1 MEHPRGEEGV
11 FRERWSSPPLAPALS
26 PRRPG
31 SQRPLH
37 PPPPGRRLC
46 ARGTARTGPPRPRPG
61 PAAPLA
67 RRRAEP
73 PDAIAVRRA
82 RPVPLPAGARR
93 APRGGPAMAAEGA
106 AVRVAVRV
114 RPLLPREALR
124 GHRPCLRGDAATGEV
139 ALGRRRRF
147 RFAAVLPEAAGQAAV
162 YRACV
167 QPLLR
172 AFFRG
177 FNATVFA
184 YGQTGSGKTY
194 TIGEASVASIN
205 EDEQGIIPRAMAE
218 TFKLIDEND
227 LIDYTVRVSYL
238 EVYKEEFRD
247 LLQVDT
253 ASKDIQIREDDKG
266 NVVLCGV
273 KESEVEGLDEVLS
286 LLEMGNTAKH
296 TGATH
301 INRQS
306 SRSHTIFT
314 VTMEQRRGAGR
325 LSLHQ
330 HPPSVP
336 ASGQVLVSKFHFVD
350 LAGSERIVKTGN
362 TGERLKESIQI
373 NCGLL
378 ALGNVISALGD
389 PRRKSSHIPYR
400 DSKITRILKDSLGGN
415 AQTVMIACVSPSSSD
430 FDESLNTLNYA
441 SRAQNIQNKAV
452 VNCRKETEH
461 VEELHR
467 QIKNLQKALE
477 QRHRSETRIIN
488 RSATA
493 KRCGPDPT
501 ARLLAECA
509 HYRTCT
515 DAAYRLLME
524 LQEDS
529 NLTVE
534 QILRVKEWLCAV
546 ESERSELTSAG
557 LDSGIESTSAE
568 DQSTEAQGSKPAKA
582 QGQVSTEKGCESI
595 KDEQVAKLQRQVE
608 RLEEENRDFLA
619 ALEDAMEQYK
629 LQSDKL
635 QEQQDKISELHVRLE
650 MAMPTLHV
658 PELLENLHLVTAGQ
672 RPHTAP
678 LDAAPS
684 HGLSGAPSGLLP
696 SEQSGRA
703 PCRKEEELAGRP
715 LTHVQ
720 CPTGSAEIKAMV
732 LRRELSQGL
741 EKPAELSSG
750 EEEEWEQ
757 KRSLSQHRNRIQ
769 SWSKKEISKLSEEPS
784 GGDACSMQ
792 EEQLELSK
800 EVCRRREALL
810 SPWERL
816 PGKDSE
822 WRLVQAQQKIR
833 ELAINIRMKEE
844 LITELVKTGKDAQ
857 ALNRQYCQKISELEQ
872 EAEQVRAELSD
883 SQKQLQELEGKEPW
897 DPGEKRKLQEY
908 RTRVA
913 AAQSKARVLCKKK
926 QATERLVSLSA
937 QSEKRVQEL
946 EKNIQLMR
954 RQQGQL
960 QRRLREESEQKRRL
974 ETEVNKRQHQVKELE
989 LKHEQHQKILRIKT
1003 EEIAAFQRK
1012 RRSGS
1017 NGSVISLE
1025 QQQKIEEQKKWLDM
1039 EMDKVLEQ
1047 RQALNELEDELRKRE
1062 AIVAKKE
1069 ALLQEKNGLESKRL
1083 RSSQALTDDIVR
1095 VSSRLEHLEKELT
1108 EKNGQLRHSS
1118 AHNQQQIRQEINSLR
1133 QEKDQ
1138 LLKQRLELDNKLR
1151 QGTLLSPEE
1160 ERILFQL
1167 DEAIEAL
1174 DAAIEYKNESITCR
1188 QRVLRASASLLSQC
1202 EMNLMAKLSYL
1213 SSSETRA
1220 LLCKYFDKVVTL
1232 REDQHRQHIAF
1243 SELEMQLEE
1252 QQQLVYW
1259 LEAALERQRLEM
1271 DRQLTLQQKEH
1282 EQNMQLL
1289 LQQSREHMDEGL
1301 ASSKLQYEARIQ
1313 VLEKELSRYVWANQ
1327 ELNQRLSNMN
1337 PHLGQTKAGT
1347 ERSLHGAG
1355 DRAPPTLG
1363 TCEESSLEEQPVPLA
1378 GAEESQRVREESRD
1392 LVHAPLPSTWRRSS
1406 LPSDGP
1412 GDLRQ
1417 REAERLLRVGQ
1428 PHEVHPPRG
1437 LAPAS
1442 KPRRELRRG
1451 SLNLTPVP
1459 YHPAMID
1466 VRRNPL

>member
-1 MEHPRGEEGV
+1 
-11 FRERWSSPPLAPALS
+11 
-26 PRRPG
+26 
-31 SQRPLH
+31 
-37 PPPPGRRLC
+37 
-46 ARGTARTGPPRPRPG
+46 
-61 PAAPLA
+61 
-67 RRRAEP
+67 
-73 PDAIAVRRA
+73 
-82 RPVPLPAGARR
+82 
-93 APRGGPAMAAEGA
+93 
-106 AVRVAVRV
+106 
-114 RPLLPREALR
+114 
-124 GHRPCLRGDAATGEV
+124 
-139 ALGRRRRF
+139 
-147 RFAAVLPEAAGQAAV
+147 
-162 YRACV
+162 
-167 QPLLR
+167 
-172 AFFRG
+172 
-177 FNATVFA
+177 
-184 YGQTGSGKTY
+184 
-194 TIGEASVASIN
+194 ASIN

-218 TFKLIDEND
+218 TFRLIDEND

-266 NVVLCGV
+266 NIVLCGV

-325 LSLHQ
+325 LSLH
-330 HPPSVP
+330 HPPISIP

-373 NCGLL
+373 NSGLL

-415 AQTVMIACVSPSSSD
+415 AQTMMIACVSPSSSD

-452 VNCRKETEH
+452 VNCHKETEH
-461 VEELHR
+461 VEELHL

-477 QRHRSETRIIN
+477 QRHRSETH
-488 RSATA
+488 
-493 KRCGPDPT
+493 PT
-501 ARLLAECA
+501 GGLLAECA

-524 LQEDS
+524 LQEDP

-568 DQSTEAQGSKPAKA
+568 DQSPEAQGSKLAKA
-582 QGQVSTEKGCESI
+582 QVMVNTEKGCQSI

-650 MAMPTLHV
+650 MAMPNLCV
-658 PELLENLHLVTAGQ
+658 PALLENLHLVTTGQ

-684 HGLSGAPSGLLP
+684 HGLSGVPSELLP
-696 SEQSGRA
+696 AKQSGRA
-703 PCRKEEELAGRP
+703 LCRKEDLEGWHLN
-715 LTHVQ
+715 HIQ
-720 CPTGSAEIKAMV
+720 CPSGNPDIKATV
-732 LRRELSQGL
+732 TRKELSQDS

-750 EEEEWEQ
+750 EEEEEWEQ
-757 KRSLSQHRNRIQ
+757 KQSLSQYRNGIQ
-769 SWSKKEISKLSEEPS
+769 SWSKKEICKLSKELS
-784 GGDACSMQ
+784 GGNAHPIQ

-800 EVCRRREALL
+800 
-810 SPWERL
+810 
-816 PGKDSE
+816 GKKDSQ

-844 LITELVKTGKDAQ
+844 LITELIKTGKDAQ

-883 SQKQLQELEGKEPW
+883 SQKQLQELESKELW
-897 DPGEKRKLQEY
+897 DLGEKRKLQEY

-946 EKNIQLMR
+946 ERNIQLMR
-954 RQQGQL
+954 RQQSQL

-974 ETEVNKRQHQVKELE
+974 ETEVNKRQHRVKELE

-1025 QQQKIEEQKKWLDM
+1025 QQQKIEEQKKWLDT

-1047 RQALNELEDELRKRE
+1047 RRALDELEDELRKRE
-1062 AIVAKKE
+1062 AIVVKKE
-1069 ALLQEKNGLESKRL
+1069 ALLQEKNGLENKRL

-1108 EKNGQLRHSS
+1108 EKNGQLRHGS
-1118 AHNQQQIRQEINSLR
+1118 AHNQQQIRQEINNLR

-1252 QQQLVYW
+1252 QQQLVHW
-1259 LEAALERQRLEM
+1259 LEAAVERQRLEM

-1313 VLEKELSRYVWANQ
+1313 VLEKELSRYMWANQ
-1327 ELNQRLSNMN
+1327 ELNQRL
-1337 PHLGQTKAGT
+1337 
-1347 ERSLHGAG
+1347 
-1355 DRAPPTLG
+1355 
-1363 TCEESSLEEQPVPLA
+1363 
-1378 GAEESQRVREESRD
+1378 
-1392 LVHAPLPSTWRRSS
+1392 
-1406 LPSDGP
+1406 
-1412 GDLRQ
+1412 
-1417 REAERLLRVGQ
+1417 
-1428 PHEVHPPRG
+1428 
-1437 LAPAS
+1437 
-1442 KPRRELRRG
+1442 
-1451 SLNLTPVP
+1451 
-1459 YHPAMID
+1459 
-1466 VRRNPL
+1466 

>member
-1 MEHPRGEEGV
+1 M
-11 FRERWSSPPLAPALS
+11 
-26 PRRPG
+26 
-31 SQRPLH
+31 
-37 PPPPGRRLC
+37 
-46 ARGTARTGPPRPRPG
+46 GPKAEAQP
-61 PAAPLA
+61 
-67 RRRAEP
+67 RAEETP
-73 PDAIAVRRA
+73 
-82 RPVPLPAGARR
+82 
-93 APRGGPAMAAEGA
+93 
-106 AVRVAVRV
+106 VRVAVRI
-114 RPLLPREALR
+114 RPLLPKELLHGHEA
-124 GHRPCLRGDAATGEV
+124 CLHGDPETNEV
-139 ALGRRRRF
+139 TLGRNRHF
-147 RFAAVLPEAAGQAAV
+147 HFDAVFTESSNQESV
-162 YRACV
+162 YGACV
-167 QPLLR
+167 QPLVE
-172 AFFRG
+172 AFFEG
-177 FNATVFA
+177 FNVTVFA

-194 TIGEASVASIN
+194 TIGEASVSAIN

-238 EVYKEEFRD
+238 EVYKEEFQD
-247 LLQVDT
+247 LLQVET

-266 NVVLCGV
+266 NIVLYGV
-273 KESEVEGLDEVLS
+273 KETEVEGLDEVLS
-286 LLEMGNTAKH
+286 LLEMGNTVKH

-301 INRQS
+301 INTQS

-325 LSLHQ
+325 LTRLTLHDKA
-330 HPPSVP
+330 SVP
-336 ASGQVLVSKFHFVD
+336 ASGQVLASKFHFVD
-350 LAGSERIVKTGN
+350 LAGSERVVKTGN

-373 NCGLL
+373 NSGLL

-389 PRRKSSHIPYR
+389 PRRKCSHIPYR

-415 AQTVMIACVSPSSSD
+415 AQTAMIACVSPSSSD

-441 SRAQNIQNKAV
+441 SRAQNIKNKAM
-452 VNCRKETEH
+452 VNCRRETEH
-461 VEELHR
+461 VEELQL
-467 QIKNLQKALE
+467 QIKNLQRALE

-488 RSATA
+488 RSDAA
-493 KRCGPDPT
+493 KRCPQEHP

-515 DAAYRLLME
+515 DAAYQLLME
-524 LQEDS
+524 LQGEG

-546 ESERSELTSAG
+546 ESERSELTSASG

-568 DQSTEAQGSKPAKA
+568 ERRPKAQGSKPP
-582 QGQVSTEKGCESI
+582 GIQVSTERACEAAR
-595 KDEQVAKLQRQVE
+595 DEHLAQLQRQVE
-608 RLEEENRDFLA
+608 HLEEENRDFLA

-635 QEQQDKISELHVRLE
+635 QEQQDAISELHVRLE
-650 MAMPTLHV
+650 MAMPNLQV
-658 PELLENLHLVTAGQ
+658 PELLQNVRLVELAQ

-678 LDAAPS
+678 LDTARS
-684 HGLSGAPSGLLP
+684 HGLSLVQSRPSLP
-696 SEQSGRA
+696 GQSRRVHCGKLSSSPSHLGVHCQSRA
-703 PCRKEEELAGRP
+703 C
-715 LTHVQ
+715 
-720 CPTGSAEIKAMV
+720 
-732 LRRELSQGL
+732 GL
-741 EKPAELSSG
+741 EAKDGMLMRECSEDSEPSL
-750 EEEEWEQ
+750 EEHGEQ
-757 KRSLSQHRNRIQ
+757 KRSLHQRRNGIQ
-769 SWSKKEISKLSEEPS
+769 SWSQKDVSSKVCEDQSRGNSLPMQDEPPELPKE
-784 GGDACSMQ
+784 A
-792 EEQLELSK
+792 
-800 EVCRRREALL
+800 CRRRELAGPREGL
-810 SPWERL
+810 S
-816 PGKDSE
+816 GKDSE
-822 WRLVQAQQKIR
+822 RRLVQAQQKIR

-844 LITELVKTGKDAQ
+844 LIAELIKTGKDAQ
-857 ALNRQYCQKISELEQ
+857 AMNRQYCQKIFELEQ
-872 EAEQVRAELSD
+872 EAEQVRAELS
-883 SQKQLQELEGKEPW
+883 SGQKQLQELEGKEPQ
-897 DPGEKRKLQEY
+897 DAGEKCKLQEY

-913 AAQSKARVLCKKK
+913 AAQSKARVLREKK
-926 QATERLVSLSA
+926 QVTERLASLSA
-937 QSEKRVQEL
+937 QSEKRVREL
-946 EKNIQLMR
+946 ERNVQLMR

-960 QRRLREESEQKRRL
+960 QRRLREETEQKRRL
-974 ETEVNKRQHQVKELE
+974 ETEMHKRQHRVKELE

-1025 QQQKIEEQKKWLDM
+1025 QQQKIEEQKKWLDL

-1047 RQALNELEDELRKRE
+1047 RRALDELEDELRKRE

-1069 ALLQEKNGLESKRL
+1069 ALLQEKNGLENKRR

-1095 VSSRLEHLEKELT
+1095 VSSRLELLEKELT
-1108 EKNGQLRHSS
+1108 EKNGQLRQGS
-1118 AHNQQQIRQEINSLR
+1118 AHDQQQIRQEINGLR

-1138 LLKQRLELDNKLR
+1138 LLKQRLEIDNKLR

-1259 LEAALERQRLEM
+1259 LEVAVERQRLEM

-1282 EQNMQLL
+1282 EQNIQFL
-1289 LQQSREHMDEGL
+1289 LQQSQEHMGEGL
-1301 ASSKLQYEARIQ
+1301 ASSKLQFEERIQ
-1313 VLEKELSRYVWANQ
+1313 VLEKELSRYMWANQ
-1327 ELNQRLSNMN
+1327 VLNQRLSNLSH
-1337 PHLGQTKAGT
+1337 PGQSKGV
-1347 ERSLHGAG
+1347 ERSMLGAG
-1355 DRAPPTLG
+1355 DRPPAVLG
-1363 TCEESSLEEQPVPLA
+1363 TCEESGTGIVEQQVQLA
-1378 GAEESQRVREESRD
+1378 VTEGSHKSRDENRD

-1406 LPSDGP
+1406 LPSDNPLGP
-1412 GDLRQ
+1412 EGIQQ
-1417 REAERLLRVGQ
+1417 REAEYLLRVGQ
-1428 PHEVHPPRG
+1428 PHEVLLPWN
-1437 LAPAS
+1437 LAPLP
-1442 KPRRELRRG
+1442 KPWRELRRA
-1451 SLNLTPVP
+1451 SLNVAPVP
-1459 YHPAMID
+1459 SHPGMID
-1466 VRRNPL
+1466 VRRNPV

>member
-1 MEHPRGEEGV
+1 
-11 FRERWSSPPLAPALS
+11 
-26 PRRPG
+26 
-31 SQRPLH
+31 
-37 PPPPGRRLC
+37 
-46 ARGTARTGPPRPRPG
+46 
-61 PAAPLA
+61 
-67 RRRAEP
+67 
-73 PDAIAVRRA
+73 
-82 RPVPLPAGARR
+82 
-93 APRGGPAMAAEGA
+93 MAAEA
-106 AVRVAVRV
+106 AVVRVAVRV

-124 GHRPCLRGDAATGEV
+124 GHRPCLRSDAATGEV
-139 ALGRRRRF
+139 ALGRRRF

-218 TFKLIDEND
+218 TFRLIDEND
-227 LIDYTVRVSYL
+227 LIDYTIRVSYL

-266 NVVLCGV
+266 NIVLCGV

-325 LSLHQ
+325 LPLH
-330 HPPSVP
+330 HRPPAVP
-336 ASGQVLVSKFHFVD
+336 AAGQVLVSKFHFVD

-389 PRRKSSHIPYR
+389 PRRKTTHIPYR

-441 SRAQNIQNKAV
+441 NRAQNIQNKAV

-461 VEELHR
+461 IEELHL

-477 QRHRSETRIIN
+477 QRQRSETRIIH
-488 RSATA
+488 RSGSA
-493 KRCGPDPT
+493 KRGAPDAT

-515 DAAYRLLME
+515 DAAHRLLTE

-557 LDSGIESTSAE
+557 LDSGIESTSME
-568 DQSTEAQGSKPAKA
+568 EQGPEAQGSKLAKA
-582 QGQVSTEKGCESI
+582 QVSTEKKCESI

-650 MAMPTLHV
+650 MAMPNLCV
-658 PELLENLHLVTAGQ
+658 PGLLENLHLVTASQ

-678 LDAAPS
+678 LDATPS
-684 HGLSGAPSGLLP
+684 HGFGGVPSGLLP
-696 SEQSGRA
+696 EQNGRA
-703 PCRKEEELAGRP
+703 LCKKGDGHPNHTQH
-715 LTHVQ
+715 LTGDPEVR
-720 CPTGSAEIKAMV
+720 EVM
-732 LRRELSQGL
+732 LRRELSQDS
-741 EKPAELSSG
+741 EKPSELSSG
-750 EEEEWEQ
+750 EEMEEWEQ
-757 KRSLSQHRNRIQ
+757 KQSLSQCRNGIQ
-769 SWSKKEISKLSEEPS
+769 NLSKKEIFKWSEEPS
-784 GGDACSMQ
+784 GGNAHSMQ
-792 EEQLELSK
+792 EEQLELTK
-800 EVCRRREALL
+800 EVCGKRESLL
-810 SPWERL
+810 GSWERL

-844 LITELVKTGKDAQ
+844 LITELIKTGKDAQ
-857 ALNRQYCQKISELEQ
+857 ALNKQYSQKINELEQ
-872 EAEQVRAELSD
+872 EAEHVRAELSD

-908 RTRVA
+908 RTRLA
-913 AAQSKARVLCKKK
+913 AARSKAQVLRKKK

-946 EKNIQLMR
+946 ERNIQLMR
-954 RQQGQL
+954 RQQAQL

-974 ETEVNKRQHQVKELE
+974 ETEVNKGQHRVKELE

-1047 RQALNELEDELRKRE
+1047 RQALDELEDELRKRE

-1095 VSSRLEHLEKELT
+1095 VSSRLEHLEKELS
-1108 EKNGQLRHSS
+1108 EKNGQLRHGS
-1118 AHNQQQIRQEINSLR
+1118 AHDQQQIRQEINSLR

-1259 LEAALERQRLEM
+1259 LEAAVERQRLEM

-1313 VLEKELSRYVWANQ
+1313 VLEKELSRYMRANQ

-1337 PHLGQTKAGT
+1337 LHPGQTKGM
-1347 ERSLHGAG
+1347 ERSIHGAG
-1355 DRAPPTLG
+1355 DRAAPELG
-1363 TCEESSLEEQPVPLA
+1363 TCEEFSLREQPVPPA
-1378 GAEESQRVREESRD
+1378 AAEESPRARDESRD

-1406 LPSDGP
+1406 LPSDSP
-1412 GDLRQ
+1412 GDPRQ
-1417 REAERLLRVGQ
+1417 RDTEHSLRAGQ
-1428 PHEVHPPRG
+1428 PHELLPPRS
-1437 LAPAS
+1437 LAAAP
-1442 KPRRELRRG
+1442 KPRRELRRA
-1451 SLNLTPVP
+1451 SLNVSPVP

-1466 VRRNPL
+1466 VRKNPL

>member
-1 MEHPRGEEGV
+1 MEHLTSEG
-11 FRERWSSPPLAPALS
+11 APC
-26 PRRPG
+26 R
-31 SQRPLH
+31 
-37 PPPPGRRLC
+37 
-46 ARGTARTGPPRPRPG
+46 
-61 PAAPLA
+61 
-67 RRRAEP
+67 
-73 PDAIAVRRA
+73 
-82 RPVPLPAGARR
+82 
-93 APRGGPAMAAEGA
+93 A

-124 GHRPCLRGDAATGEV
+124 GHRPCLRGDAGTGEV
-139 ALGRRRRF
+139 ALGRRRF

-218 TFKLIDEND
+218 TFRLIDEND

-266 NVVLCGV
+266 NIVLCGV

-301 INRQS
+301 INKQS

-325 LSLHQ
+325 IPLHR

-373 NCGLL
+373 NSGLL

-441 SRAQNIQNKAV
+441 NRAQNIQNKAV
-452 VNCRKETEH
+452 VNCRKEMEH

-488 RSATA
+488 RSSTA

-534 QILRVKEWLCAV
+534 QILRVKEWLCTV
-546 ESERSELTSAG
+546 EGERSELTSAG

-568 DQSTEAQGSKPAKA
+568 DQSPEAQGSKVAKA
-582 QGQVSTEKGCESI
+582 Q
-595 KDEQVAKLQRQVE
+595 QVAKLQRQVE

-650 MAMPTLHV
+650 MAMANLCV
-658 PELLENLHLVTAGQ
+658 PGLLENLHLVTAGQ

-684 HGLSGAPSGLLP
+684 HGLNGLPSGLLP
-696 SEQSGRA
+696 TKQSGKAHGRKVRA
-703 PCRKEEELAGRP
+703 QVCAVKELLPFHLGVLHRRNYGI
-715 LTHVQ
+715 
-720 CPTGSAEIKAMV
+720 CPSVTWL
-732 LRRELSQGL
+732 LRQNVPYPGL
-741 EKPAELSSG
+741 CVA
-750 EEEEWEQ
+750 
-757 KRSLSQHRNRIQ
+757 
-769 SWSKKEISKLSEEPS
+769 
-784 GGDACSMQ
+784 
-792 EEQLELSK
+792 
-800 EVCRRREALL
+800 EVCRRR
-810 SPWERL
+810 ERL
-816 PGKDSE
+816 PGKDSG

-844 LITELVKTGKDAQ
+844 LITELIKTGKDAQ
-857 ALNRQYCQKISELEQ
+857 ALNRQYCQKIGELEQ

-897 DPGEKRKLQEY
+897 DPGEKHKLQEY

-946 EKNIQLMR
+946 ERNIELMR

-1047 RQALNELEDELRKRE
+1047 RRALDELEDELRKRE
-1062 AIVAKKE
+1062 TIVAKKE

-1108 EKNGQLRHSS
+1108 EKNGQLRHGS
-1118 AHNQQQIRQEINSLR
+1118 AHNQQQIRQEINNLR

-1151 QGTLLSPEE
+1151 HGTLLSPEE

-1259 LEAALERQRLEM
+1259 LEAAVERQRLEM
-1271 DRQLTLQQKEH
+1271 DRRLTLQQKEH

-1313 VLEKELSRYVWANQ
+1313 VLEKELSRYMWANQ
-1327 ELNQRLSNMN
+1327 ELNQRLGSMSHH
-1337 PHLGQTKAGT
+1337 PGQTKG
-1347 ERSLHGAG
+1347 ERKARLGLCCSQ
-1355 DRAPPTLG
+1355 APPALG
-1363 TCEESSLEEQPVPLA
+1363 TCEESNPGEQPMPLA
-1378 GAEESQRVREESRD
+1378 IAEESHRVRDESRD

-1417 REAERLLRVGQ
+1417 RDVEHLLRAGQ
-1428 PHEVHPPRG
+1428 PHEVHPPRS
-1437 LAPAS
+1437 LPPAS
-1442 KPRRELRRG
+1442 KPRRELRRA
-1451 SLNLTPVP
+1451 SLTAAPH
-1459 YHPAMID
+1459 HPAMID
-1466 VRRNPL
+1466 VRKNPL

>member
-1 MEHPRGEEGV
+1 
-11 FRERWSSPPLAPALS
+11 
-26 PRRPG
+26 
-31 SQRPLH
+31 
-37 PPPPGRRLC
+37 
-46 ARGTARTGPPRPRPG
+46 
-61 PAAPLA
+61 AA
-67 RRRAEP
+67 
-73 PDAIAVRRA
+73 
-82 RPVPLPAGARR
+82 
-93 APRGGPAMAAEGA
+93 
-106 AVRVAVRV
+106 
-114 RPLLPREALR
+114 
-124 GHRPCLRGDAATGEV
+124 
-139 ALGRRRRF
+139 
-147 RFAAVLPEAAGQAAV
+147 
-162 YRACV
+162 
-167 QPLLR
+167 
-172 AFFRG
+172 
-177 FNATVFA
+177 
-184 YGQTGSGKTY
+184 
-194 TIGEASVASIN
+194 IN

-218 TFKLIDEND
+218 TFRLIDEND
-227 LIDYTVRVSYL
+227 LVDYTVRVSYL

-266 NVVLCGV
+266 NVVLSGV

-301 INRQS
+301 INAQS

-325 LSLHQ
+325 LTRLALHN
-330 HPPSVP
+330 HPSVP

-441 SRAQNIQNKAV
+441 SRAQNIQNKA
-452 VNCRKETEH
+452 
-461 VEELHR
+461 
-467 QIKNLQKALE
+467 IKNLQKALE

-488 RSATA
+488 RCSDTTKRSA
-493 KRCGPDPT
+493 PDPT
-501 ARLLAECA
+501 ARLLAECT

-515 DAAYRLLME
+515 DAAYRLLTE

-534 QILRVKEWLCAV
+534 QILRVKD
-546 ESERSELTSAG
+546 ERSELTSAG

-568 DQSTEAQGSKPAKA
+568 EQGLDARGSKLAK
-582 QGQVSTEKGCESI
+582 GQH
-595 KDEQVAKLQRQVE
+595 VAKLQRQVE

-635 QEQQDKISELHVRLE
+635 QEQQDTISELHVRLE
-650 MAMPTLHV
+650 MAMPNLCV
-658 PELLENLHLVTAGQ
+658 PELLEDLHLVTATQ

-678 LDAAPS
+678 LAAAQS
-684 HGLSGAPSGLLP
+684 HGLCGVPSGLLP
-696 SEQSGRA
+696 AEQSCHPNHTQRL
-703 PCRKEEELAGRP
+703 PS
-715 LTHVQ
+715 
-720 CPTGSAEIKAMV
+720 SAEVKDTA
-732 LRRELSQGL
+732 LRRELSQDS
-741 EKPAELSSG
+741 EKLAELSSE

-757 KRSLSQHRNRIQ
+757 KQSLCQRRNGIQ
-769 SWSKKEISKLSEEPS
+769 SWSKREACSKLGEEL
-784 GGDACSMQ
+784 GGGSPRLMQ
-792 EEQLELSK
+792 EEQLELLK
-800 EVCRRREALL
+800 GNPYLGICVAEACRRR
-810 SPWERL
+810 ERL

-844 LITELVKTGKDAQ
+844 LITELIKTGKDAQ
-857 ALNRQYCQKISELEQ
+857 ALNKQYCQKISELEQ

-913 AAQSKARVLCKKK
+913 AAQSKAQVLCKKK

-946 EKNIQLMR
+946 ERNIQLMR

-974 ETEVNKRQHQVKELE
+974 EAEMNKRRLPLPMQELE

-1047 RQALNELEDELRKRE
+1047 RRALDELEDELRKRE

-1108 EKNGQLRHSS
+1108 EKSGQLRHGS
-1118 AHNQQQIRQEINSLR
+1118 AHDQQQIRQEINSLR

-1232 REDQHRQHIAF
+1232 REEQHRQHIAF

-1252 QQQLVYW
+1252 QQQLT
-1259 LEAALERQRLEM
+1259 

-1282 EQNMQLL
+1282 EQSVQLL

-1301 ASSKLQYEARIQ
+1301 ASSKLQYEGRIQ
-1313 VLEKELSRYVWANQ
+1313 LLEKELSRYLRANQ
-1327 ELNQRLSNMN
+1327 ELSQRLSSLSLQ
-1337 PHLGQTKAGT
+1337 PGGPKG
-1347 ERSLHGAG
+1347 ERRFGICL
-1355 DRAPPTLG
+1355 
-1363 TCEESSLEEQPVPLA
+1363 
-1378 GAEESQRVREESRD
+1378 
-1392 LVHAPLPSTWRRSS
+1392 
-1406 LPSDGP
+1406 
-1412 GDLRQ
+1412 
-1417 REAERLLRVGQ
+1417 
-1428 PHEVHPPRG
+1428 
-1437 LAPAS
+1437 
-1442 KPRRELRRG
+1442 
-1451 SLNLTPVP
+1451 P
-1459 YHPAMID
+1459 YHAQGRALSGDPDAHLF
-1466 VRRNPL
+1466 P

>member
-1 MEHPRGEEGV
+1 
-11 FRERWSSPPLAPALS
+11 
-26 PRRPG
+26 
-31 SQRPLH
+31 
-37 PPPPGRRLC
+37 
-46 ARGTARTGPPRPRPG
+46 
-61 PAAPLA
+61 
-67 RRRAEP
+67 
-73 PDAIAVRRA
+73 
-82 RPVPLPAGARR
+82 
-93 APRGGPAMAAEGA
+93 MAAEGA

-147 RFAAVLPEAAGQAAV
+147 RFSAVLPEAAGQAAV

-194 TIGEASVASIN
+194 TIGEASVASLN

-218 TFKLIDEND
+218 TFRLIDEND

-301 INRQS
+301 VNRQS

-314 VTMEQRRGAGR
+314 VTMEQRRRAGR
-325 LSLHQ
+325 LPLHHH
-330 HPPSVP
+330 HPPSIP

-373 NCGLL
+373 NSGLL

-461 VEELHR
+461 VEELHL

-493 KRCGPDPT
+493 KRCAPDPT

-568 DQSTEAQGSKPAKA
+568 DQSLEAQGSKLAKA
-582 QGQVSTEKGCESI
+582 QVDTEKGCESI
-595 KDEQVAKLQRQVE
+595 KDKQVAKLQRQVE
-608 RLEEENRDFLA
+608 HLEEENRDFLA

-650 MAMPTLHV
+650 MAMPNLCV

-678 LDAAPS
+678 LDAALS
-684 HGLSGAPSGLLP
+684 HGLSGVPSGLLP
-696 SEQSGRA
+696 TEQSGRA
-703 PCRKEEELAGRP
+703 LCRKLDSNPSFQEEDLAGWP
-715 LTHVQ
+715 LNHTK
-720 CPTGSAEIKAMV
+720 CPTSNPEIRATV
-732 LRRELSQGL
+732 LRRELSQDT
-741 EKPAELSSG
+741 EKSAELSSG
-750 EEEEWEQ
+750 EEEEEWEQ
-757 KRSLSQHRNRIQ
+757 KRSLSQRRNGIQ
-769 SWSKKEISKLSEEPS
+769 SWSKKEICKLSEEPS
-784 GGDACSMQ
+784 GGNAPSIQ

-800 EVCRRREALL
+800 GVCRRREPVL
-810 SPWERL
+810 SPWDCL

-844 LITELVKTGKDAQ
+844 LITELIKTGKDAQ

-883 SQKQLQELEGKEPW
+883 SQKQLQELESKEPW

-946 EKNIQLMR
+946 ERNIQLMR

-1047 RQALNELEDELRKRE
+1047 RRALDELEDELRKRE

-1108 EKNGQLRHSS
+1108 EKNGQLRHGS
-1118 AHNQQQIRQEINSLR
+1118 AHDQQQIRQEINNLR

-1259 LEAALERQRLEM
+1259 LEAAVERQRLEM

-1289 LQQSREHMDEGL
+1289 LQQSREHIDEGL

-1313 VLEKELSRYVWANQ
+1313 VLEKELSRYMWANQ

-1337 PHLGQTKAGT
+1337 LHPGQTKAGM
-1347 ERSLHGAG
+1347 ERSIHGAG
-1355 DRAPPTLG
+1355 DRAPPALG
-1363 TCEESSLEEQPVPLA
+1363 TCEESSLGEQPVPLA
-1378 GAEESQRVREESRD
+1378 VPEESHRVRDESRD

-1406 LPSDGP
+1406 LPNDSP

-1417 REAERLLRVGQ
+1417 RDGEHLLRAGQ
-1428 PHEVHPPRG
+1428 PHEVHPPRS
-1437 LAPAS
+1437 LAPVP
-1442 KPRRELRRG
+1442 KPRRELRRA
-1451 SLNLTPVP
+1451 SLNMTPVP

-1466 VRRNPL
+1466 VRKNPL

>member
-1 MEHPRGEEGV
+1 M
-11 FRERWSSPPLAPALS
+11 SS
-26 PRRPG
+26 
-31 SQRPLH
+31 
-37 PPPPGRRLC
+37 
-46 ARGTARTGPPRPRPG
+46 
-61 PAAPLA
+61 
-67 RRRAEP
+67 
-73 PDAIAVRRA
+73 
-82 RPVPLPAGARR
+82 VPWETL
-93 APRGGPAMAAEGA
+93 GGK
-106 AVRVAVRV
+106 
-114 RPLLPREALR
+114 
-124 GHRPCLRGDAATGEV
+124 AATFPTGTPKSP
-139 ALGRRRRF
+139 
-147 RFAAVLPEAAGQAAV
+147 AVLV
-162 YRACV
+162 
-167 QPLLR
+167 
-172 AFFRG
+172 
-177 FNATVFA
+177 TVLF
-184 YGQTGSGKTY
+184 
-194 TIGEASVASIN
+194 
-205 EDEQGIIPRAMAE
+205 P
-218 TFKLIDEND
+218 
-227 LIDYTVRVSYL
+227 
-238 EVYKEEFRD
+238 
-247 LLQVDT
+247 
-253 ASKDIQIREDDKG
+253 
-266 NVVLCGV
+266 
-273 KESEVEGLDEVLS
+273 
-286 LLEMGNTAKH
+286 
-296 TGATH
+296 
-301 INRQS
+301 
-306 SRSHTIFT
+306 
-314 VTMEQRRGAGR
+314 
-325 LSLHQ
+325 
-330 HPPSVP
+330 
-336 ASGQVLVSKFHFVD
+336 
-350 LAGSERIVKTGN
+350 
-362 TGERLKESIQI
+362 
-373 NCGLL
+373 
-378 ALGNVISALGD
+378 
-389 PRRKSSHIPYR
+389 
-400 DSKITRILKDSLGGN
+400 RILKDSLGGN

-493 KRCGPDPT
+493 KRCVPDPT

-557 LDSGIESTSAE
+557 LDSGIESTSTE
-568 DQSTEAQGSKPAKA
+568 DQSPDAQSLNVAKA
-582 QGQVSTEKGCESI
+582 QVNTEKGCESM

-650 MAMPTLHV
+650 MAMPNLCV
-658 PELLENLHLVTAGQ
+658 LENLHLLDSHPSFQEEDPAGCHLNHTQ
-672 RPHTAP
+672 RP
-678 LDAAPS
+678 
-684 HGLSGAPSGLLP
+684 SGNP
-696 SEQSGRA
+696 E
-703 PCRKEEELAGRP
+703 
-715 LTHVQ
+715 V
-720 CPTGSAEIKAMV
+720 KATV
-732 LRRELSQGL
+732 SRREFNQDS
-741 EKPAELSSG
+741 EKPTELSSG
-750 EEEEWEQ
+750 EEEEEWEQ
-757 KRSLSQHRNRIQ
+757 KRSLSQ
-769 SWSKKEISKLSEEPS
+769 
-784 GGDACSMQ
+784 
-792 EEQLELSK
+792 
-800 EVCRRREALL
+800 RR
-810 SPWERL
+810 ERL

-844 LITELVKTGKDAQ
+844 LITELIKTGKDAQ

-883 SQKQLQELEGKEPW
+883 SQKQLQELEGKELW

-946 EKNIQLMR
+946 ERNIQLMR

-974 ETEVNKRQHQVKELE
+974 ETEVNKRQHQVKPGRTRACHFSPL
-989 LKHEQHQKILRIKT
+989 LD
-1003 EEIAAFQRK
+1003 FQQRWEAG
-1012 RRSGS
+1012 RAGCHPGSGR
-1017 NGSVISLE
+1017 GLQIRMR
-1025 QQQKIEEQKKWLDM
+1025 WHW
-1039 EMDKVLEQ
+1039 
-1047 RQALNELEDELRKRE
+1047 EDPFEHL
-1062 AIVAKKE
+1062 VP
-1069 ALLQEKNGLESKRL
+1069 
-1083 RSSQALTDDIVR
+1083 QALTDDIVR

-1108 EKNGQLRHSS
+1108 EKNGQLRHGS
-1118 AHNQQQIRQEINSLR
+1118 AHDQQQIRQEINSLR

-1259 LEAALERQRLEM
+1259 LEAAVERQRLEM

-1289 LQQSREHMDEGL
+1289 LQQSR
-1301 ASSKLQYEARIQ
+1301 AYKL
-1313 VLEKELSRYVWANQ
+1313 L
-1327 ELNQRLSNMN
+1327 
-1337 PHLGQTKAGT
+1337 
-1347 ERSLHGAG
+1347 
-1355 DRAPPTLG
+1355 
-1363 TCEESSLEEQPVPLA
+1363 
-1378 GAEESQRVREESRD
+1378 
-1392 LVHAPLPSTWRRSS
+1392 
-1406 LPSDGP
+1406 
-1412 GDLRQ
+1412 
-1417 REAERLLRVGQ
+1417 
-1428 PHEVHPPRG
+1428 
-1437 LAPAS
+1437 
-1442 KPRRELRRG
+1442 
-1451 SLNLTPVP
+1451 
-1459 YHPAMID
+1459 
-1466 VRRNPL
+1466 

>member
-1 MEHPRGEEGV
+1 
-11 FRERWSSPPLAPALS
+11 
-26 PRRPG
+26 
-31 SQRPLH
+31 
-37 PPPPGRRLC
+37 
-46 ARGTARTGPPRPRPG
+46 
-61 PAAPLA
+61 
-67 RRRAEP
+67 
-73 PDAIAVRRA
+73 
-82 RPVPLPAGARR
+82 
-93 APRGGPAMAAEGA
+93 MAAEAA

-139 ALGRRRRF
+139 ALGRRRF

-218 TFKLIDEND
+218 TFRLIDEND

-266 NVVLCGV
+266 NIVLCGV

-325 LSLHQ
+325 LPLH
-330 HPPSVP
+330 HRPPAVP
-336 ASGQVLVSKFHFVD
+336 AAGQVLVSKFHFVD

-389 PRRKSSHIPYR
+389 PRRKTTHIPYR

-441 SRAQNIQNKAV
+441 NRAQNIQNKAV

-461 VEELHR
+461 IEELHL

-477 QRHRSETRIIN
+477 QRQRSETRIIH
-488 RSATA
+488 RSASA
-493 KRCGPDPT
+493 KRCAPDAT

-557 LDSGIESTSAE
+557 LDSGIESTSME
-568 DQSTEAQGSKPAKA
+568 DQGPEGQGSKVVKA
-582 QGQVSTEKGCESI
+582 QVSTEKKCESI

-650 MAMPTLHV
+650 MAMPNLCV
-658 PELLENLHLVTAGQ
+658 PGLLENLHLVTASQ

-684 HGLSGAPSGLLP
+684 HSLGGVPSGLLP
-696 SEQSGRA
+696 EQSGRA
-703 PCRKEEELAGRP
+703 VCKKDFPDLAICVPEVHG
-715 LTHVQ
+715 
-720 CPTGSAEIKAMV
+720 K
-732 LRRELSQGL
+732 RE
-741 EKPAELSSG
+741 
-750 EEEEWEQ
+750 
-757 KRSLSQHRNRIQ
+757 SL
-769 SWSKKEISKLSEEPS
+769 L
-784 GGDACSMQ
+784 G
-792 EEQLELSK
+792 
-800 EVCRRREALL
+800 
-810 SPWERL
+810 PWERL
-816 PGKDSE
+816 SGKDSE

-844 LITELVKTGKDAQ
+844 LITELIKTGKDAQ
-857 ALNRQYCQKISELEQ
+857 ALNKQYSQKISELEQ

-913 AAQSKARVLCKKK
+913 AAQSKAQVLCRKK

-946 EKNIQLMR
+946 ERNIQLMR

-974 ETEVNKRQHQVKELE
+974 ETEVNKGQHRVKELE

-1047 RQALNELEDELRKRE
+1047 RRALDELEDELRKRE

-1095 VSSRLEHLEKELT
+1095 VSSRLEHLEKELS
-1108 EKNGQLRHSS
+1108 EKNGQLRHGS
-1118 AHNQQQIRQEINSLR
+1118 AHDQQQIRQEINSLR

-1259 LEAALERQRLEM
+1259 LEAAVERQRLEM

-1313 VLEKELSRYVWANQ
+1313 VLEKELSRYMWANQ

-1337 PHLGQTKAGT
+1337 LHPGQTKAGM
-1347 ERSLHGAG
+1347 ERSIHGAG
-1355 DRAPPTLG
+1355 DRAAPELG
-1363 TCEESSLEEQPVPLA
+1363 TCEEFSLREQPVPPA
-1378 GAEESQRVREESRD
+1378 AEESPRARDESRD

-1406 LPSDGP
+1406 LPSDSP
-1412 GDLRQ
+1412 GDPRQ
-1417 REAERLLRVGQ
+1417 RDTEHPPRAGQ
-1428 PHEVHPPRG
+1428 PHELLPARS
-1437 LAPAS
+1437 LAPAP
-1442 KPRRELRRG
+1442 KPRRELRRA
-1451 SLNLTPVP
+1451 SLNVSPVP

-1466 VRRNPL
+1466 VRKNPL

>member
-1 MEHPRGEEGV
+1 
-11 FRERWSSPPLAPALS
+11 
-26 PRRPG
+26 
-31 SQRPLH
+31 
-37 PPPPGRRLC
+37 
-46 ARGTARTGPPRPRPG
+46 
-61 PAAPLA
+61 
-67 RRRAEP
+67 
-73 PDAIAVRRA
+73 
-82 RPVPLPAGARR
+82 
-93 APRGGPAMAAEGA
+93 MAAEA
-106 AVRVAVRV
+106 AVVRVAVRV

-124 GHRPCLRGDAATGEV
+124 GHRPCLRSDAATGEV
-139 ALGRRRRF
+139 ELGRRRF

-218 TFKLIDEND
+218 TFRLIDEND

-266 NVVLCGV
+266 NIVLCGV

-325 LSLHQ
+325 LPLHRQ
-330 HPPSVP
+330 PPAVP
-336 ASGQVLVSKFHFVD
+336 AAGQVLVSKFHFVD

-389 PRRKSSHIPYR
+389 PRRKTTHIPYR

-452 VNCRKETEH
+452 VNCRRETEH
-461 VEELHR
+461 IEELHL
-467 QIKNLQKALE
+467 QIKSLQKALE
-477 QRHRSETRIIN
+477 QRQRSETRTIH
-488 RSATA
+488 RSGSA
-493 KRCGPDPT
+493 KRSVPDAT
-501 ARLLAECA
+501 ARLQAECA

-515 DAAYRLLME
+515 DAAHRLLSE

-529 NLTVE
+529 NLSLE

-546 ESERSELTSAG
+546 ESQRSELTSAG
-557 LDSGIESTSAE
+557 LDSGIESTSME
-568 DQSTEAQGSKPAKA
+568 DQGQEAQGSKVAK
-582 QGQVSTEKGCESI
+582 GQVSTEKCESI

-650 MAMPTLHV
+650 MAMPNLCV
-658 PELLENLHLVTAGQ
+658 PGLLENLQLVTASQ

-684 HGLSGAPSGLLP
+684 HGFGGVPSGLLP
-696 SEQSGRA
+696 EQSGRA
-703 PCRKEEELAGRP
+703 LCKKKLSSSSSLQKEELAGWHP
-715 LTHVQ
+715 NHAQ
-720 CPTGSAEIKAMV
+720 HPTSDPEVREVV
-732 LRRELSQGL
+732 LRRELSQDS
-741 EKPAELSSG
+741 EKPSELSSG
-750 EEEEWEQ
+750 EEMEEWEQ
-757 KRSLSQHRNRIQ
+757 KRSLSQCRNGIQ
-769 SWSKKEISKLSEEPS
+769 NWSKKEIFKLSEEPS
-784 GGDACSMQ
+784 GGNALSIQ

-800 EVCRRREALL
+800 EVYGKREALL
-810 SPWERL
+810 GCRERL
-816 PGKDSE
+816 PGKGSE

-844 LITELVKTGKDAQ
+844 LITELIKTGKDAQ
-857 ALNRQYCQKISELEQ
+857 ALNKQYSQKISELEQ

-883 SQKQLQELEGKEPW
+883 SQKQLQELEAKEPW

-908 RTRVA
+908 RTRLA
-913 AAQSKARVLCKKK
+913 AVRSKAQVLCKKK

-946 EKNIQLMR
+946 ERNIQLMR

-974 ETEVNKRQHQVKELE
+974 ETEVNKGQHRVKELE

-1047 RQALNELEDELRKRE
+1047 RQALDELEDELRKRE

-1095 VSSRLEHLEKELT
+1095 VSSRLEHLEKELS
-1108 EKNGQLRHSS
+1108 EKNGQLRHGS
-1118 AHNQQQIRQEINSLR
+1118 AQDQQQIRQEINSLR

-1259 LEAALERQRLEM
+1259 LEAAVERQRLEM

-1313 VLEKELSRYVWANQ
+1313 ALEKELSRYMWANQ

-1337 PHLGQTKAGT
+1337 LHPGQTKAGM
-1347 ERSLHGAG
+1347 ERSIYGAG
-1355 DRAPPTLG
+1355 DRAAPELG
-1363 TCEESSLEEQPVPLA
+1363 PCEEFSLREQPVPPA
-1378 GAEESQRVREESRD
+1378 ASEESPRARDESRD

-1406 LPSDGP
+1406 LPSDSP
-1412 GDLRQ
+1412 GDPRQ
-1417 REAERLLRVGQ
+1417 RDTEHSLLRAGQ
-1428 PHEVHPPRG
+1428 PHELLPPRS
-1437 LAPAS
+1437 LAAAAAAPKA
-1442 KPRRELRRG
+1442 RRELRRA
-1451 SLNLTPVP
+1451 SLNISPVP
-1459 YHPAMID
+1459 HHPAMID
-1466 VRRNPL
+1466 VRKNPL